1 MVENKTNEEIK
12 EVTPKKKPGRPSA
25 KKTTAKKAPVKKT
38 TTRKTV
44 TKPKVEEVEEVVE
57 VVEETVESKLEDK
70 IAKAKIVGVS
80 KGGRKV
86 FDEEDMVQVASIAT
100 GRVTLKNPE
109 KPYDVTEFERFFTIE
124 PVRYGT
130 LSNLRKKGTETFSKL
145 LYILDDEVS
154 KTLGLTKIY
163 NDMGKIEDII
173 GILEGDTDDIIKFID
188 TANKATKTIITQI
201 LFSKI
206 ENKEKLDYFKTKI
219 LSEKL
224 GIELNLDF

>member
-25 KKTTAKKAPVKKT
+25 KKTTTKKAPVKKT
-38 TTRKTV
+38 TTRKT
-44 TKPKVEEVEEVVE
+44 TPKPKVEKVVEEEVEIDVE
-57 VVEETVESKLEDK
+57 IVEETVESKLEDK
-70 IAKAKIVGVS
+70 IAKAKTAGVS

-130 LSNLRKKGTETFSKL
+130 LSNLRKKGTETFSNL
-145 LYILDDEVS
+145 LYILDD
-154 KTLGLTKIY
+154 
-163 NDMGKIEDII
+163 
-173 GILEGDTDDIIKFID
+173 
-188 TANKATKTIITQI
+188 
-201 LFSKI
+201 
-206 ENKEKLDYFKTKI
+206 
-219 LSEKL
+219 
-224 GIELNLDF
+224 